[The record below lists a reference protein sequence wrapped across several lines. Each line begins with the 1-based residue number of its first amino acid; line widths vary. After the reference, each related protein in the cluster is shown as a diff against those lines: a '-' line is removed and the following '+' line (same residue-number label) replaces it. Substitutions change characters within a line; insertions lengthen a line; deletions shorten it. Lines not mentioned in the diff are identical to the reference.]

1 MKCLEIKKNLYYVG
15 VIDHSLKVF
24 DVGVLTAYGTSY
36 NSYVLKT
43 SEGAVVFEGNKAK
56 FQDEYL
62 EHLKTITPLDKIKY
76 LVVTHTEPDHSGA
89 IEALLRLNP
98 NIIVVASYGA
108 LLNLDKITRLPF
120 KRQQMMMDGK
130 MKVGEYTFHFVSGLL
145 LHWPDVMF
153 TYIEEL
159 KTLISCD
166 AFGAHFAS
174 DSILLSKEIDKKG
187 YYDALSYYYAHIM
200 GPFPSYV
207 LAACER
213 VKKLD
218 IDMICPGH
226 GPVVDSSVKEQIAL
240 YETLAKASLPVNDPQ
255 HVTIVYASAY
265 GYTKEMAL
273 FLADSFKKDGKKV
286 SLYEIDALT
295 YNRDKD
301 RIIRDIQTSGMVLLG
316 SPTLVGDAICL
327 FYDLLTNIYWTVGQ
341 GKKASAFGDYGWS
354 GEAVKNLSE
363 RLAQLH
369 FTVLPGFRY
378 NFKLDEEGKKGLA
391 AYYDSLKK

>member
-1 MKCLEIKKNLYYVG
+1 MKCLELKKNLFYVG
-15 VIDHSLKVF
+15 VIDHALKVF
-24 DVGVLTAYGTSY
+24 DVAVLTAYGTSY

-56 FQDEYL
+56 FEDEYI
-62 EHLKTITPLDKIKY
+62 EHIKAITPIEKIKY

-89 IEALLRLNP
+89 IESLLKLNP
-98 NIIVVASYGA
+98 EITVVASYGA
-108 LLNLDKITRLPF
+108 LLNLEKITRMTF
-120 KRQQMMMDGK
+120 KKIQMVPDGK
-130 MKVGEYTFHFVSGLL
+130 LKVGEYTFRFVSGLL

-200 GPFPSYV
+200 GPFPAYV

-226 GPVVDSSVKEQIAL
+226 GPVVDSSIKEQIAL
-240 YETLAKASLPVNDPQ
+240 YESLAKADLPVNDIN

-265 GYTKEMAL
+265 GYTKGMATY
-273 FLADSFKKDGKKV
+273 LADRFLKDGKKV
-286 SLYEIDALT
+286 SLYEIDAIN
-295 YNRDKD
+295 YGKEKAH
-301 RIIRDIQTSGMVLLG
+301 IIRDIQTSGMVLLG

-327 FYDLLTNIYWTVGQ
+327 FYDIFSSIYWTVGQ

-363 RLAQLH
+363 RLSQLH
-369 FTVLPGFRY
+369 FTVIPGFRY
-378 NFKLDEEGKKGLA
+378 NFKLDEEGNKELA
-391 AYYDSLKK
+391 AYYETLK